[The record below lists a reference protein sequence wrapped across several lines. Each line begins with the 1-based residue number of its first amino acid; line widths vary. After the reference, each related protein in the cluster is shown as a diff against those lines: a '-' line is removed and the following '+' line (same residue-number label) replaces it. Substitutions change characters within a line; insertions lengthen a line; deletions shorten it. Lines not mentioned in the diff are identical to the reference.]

1 MNQKFISQ
9 SRRQVGEMEN
19 LPPEILERIFANL
32 TTVKDL
38 ENCAQT
44 CQNWQQVI
52 SSMYKHEKSKIFC
65 KIHFIQNLTPVYIC
79 S

>member
-1 MNQKFISQ
+1 MNQKLISQ

-32 TTVKDL
+32 TTLVDL
-38 ENCAQT
+38 GNCAQT
-44 CQNWQQVI
+44 CRNWQQVI
-52 SSMYKHEKSKIFC
+52 STMYKHEKSKMFA
-65 KIHFIQNLTPVYIC
+65 KIHFRT